1 MNPINPKKKRLLFCN
16 TGMLDVPNGAFRR
29 SYTLATE
36 LAAQGMEVT
45 FLTTLPVKKN
55 RTFPYYRERRDGM
68 NVVAVPGMMPMKIRK
83 FGYDPLAVLLR
94 WMFAVWF
101 RFDVVHGDGH
111 RPAVVIPAMTQRWLY
126 GALYVSEW
134 WDLYGKGGFFDTKRR
149 AWKWTVGRLDN
160 ALEQWAV
167 RSADRLIVVSEELRG
182 RAEELRG
189 GMARLQ
195 GREAKMTDG
204 DKMSGN
210 FGQKDHLN
218 PILKVWGASDV
229 NGIEF
234 EPDPLRYRS
243 FFGLPEQA
251 VILMASGMGEKELRA
266 SKKLLDLI
274 RTMDF
279 EVVFV
284 NIESKRELSDWRAEY
299 VSEGVYQSVRCVD
312 YSEYGKLLS
321 CADAFVLL
329 QEDSLKNRS
338 RWPNC
343 IGDFMAA
350 GRPLICSPVG
360 EVKQFCESF
369 ADAVFVWSDEDSTRR
384 GDFEAFLW
392 GILEKL
398 KKQQGIKISDSIRQN
413 ATETNGWKQKVG
425 EVMKLYVD

>member
-1 MNPINPKKKRLLFCN
+1 MNPINPKKKRILFCN

-36 LAAQGMEVT
+36 LVAQGMEVT
-45 FLTTLPVKKN
+45 FLTTLPVKMPVKKS
-55 RTFPYYRERRDGM
+55 RTFPYYREQRDGL

-94 WMFAVWF
+94 WVFAVMY

-111 RPAVVIPAMTQRWLY
+111 RPAVVLPVMMQRWLY

-134 WDLYGKGGFFDTKRR
+134 WDLYGKGGFYDKKHRV
-149 AWKWTVGRLDN
+149 WKWTVGWLDN
-160 ALEQWAV
+160 VLEQWAV
-167 RSADRLIVVSEELRG
+167 RKADRLIVVSEELRK
-182 RAEELRG
+182 RAAKLRG
-189 GMARLQ
+189 GV
-195 GREAKMTDG
+195 AKLSGGTV
-204 DKMSGN
+204 KLTGN
-210 FGQKDHLN
+210 FAQKDSMQ

-229 NGIEF
+229 NGIGF
-234 EPDPLRYRS
+234 EPDPFRYRS
-243 FFGLPEQA
+243 LFDLPEQA
-251 VILMASGMGEKELRA
+251 VILMASGMGERELRA
-266 SKKLLDLI
+266 SKGLLDLLLKQDI
-274 RTMDF
+274 K
-279 EVVFV
+279 VVFV
-284 NIESKRELSDWRAEY
+284 NIESERVLSDWRRTY
-299 VSEGVYQSVRCVD
+299 VSGGVYQSVRYVD

-369 ADAVFVWSDEDSTRR
+369 ADAVFVWNDDDSTGS
-384 GDFEAFLW
+384 GDFAVFW
-392 GILEKL
+392 GDILGEL
-398 KKQQGIKISDSIRQN
+398 KRRQEVKFSDSIRRKAA
-413 ATETNGWKQKVG
+413 ATIGWKQQVEG
-425 EVMKLYVD
+425 VMELYAK